1 MKMHFSAAIKHGVM
15 TLKCGAATLALAAI
29 GLSAQTVRDDRSVP
43 NVGLNLPSTVSQ
55 IGANGPTIRKA
66 TAIVNGDVITGTDV
80 DQRLALI
87 IFANGGNIP
96 AEERDRL
103 RVQVLS
109 NIIDETLQIQE
120 AKANDVE
127 ISKAELDQAFAT
139 FASRSKRKPD
149 QMKEFLKTAGSSDR
163 SLRRQIEGE
172 LAWSRLLNRRVAP
185 NINVSDDEVK
195 SVIDRLNAAKGSTE
209 YRVGEIFLSS
219 TPENFQE
226 VSTNATRI
234 LEQLRSGGSFAAY
247 ARQFSESSTGIVGGD
262 LGWIRPKQLP
272 DELGLAIV
280 DMKVGQVAGPISVS
294 GGVSIL
300 YLIDNRQVLAA
311 DPRDAVLSLRQVSI
325 SFPAGTPAADFQKR
339 SETFSNAVKSMQ
351 GCGGA
356 EAIAKQFGG
365 DVVDNEQITIRDL
378 PAQLQTLML
387 QLQVGQATPA
397 FGSQTDGVRTLIVCG
412 RDEPQVAGAPSED
425 AIENKLRDE
434 RINRRAQIYLRDL
447 RRDAIIDY
455 R

>member
-1 MKMHFSAAIKHGVM
+1 MKMHFSAAVKLGVM
-15 TLKCGAATLALAAI
+15 AAGLLAI
-29 GLSAQTVRDDRSVP
+29 SLSAQTVRDDRSVP
-43 NVGLNLPSTVSQ
+43 NVGLNLPSNLSP
-55 IGANGPTIRKA
+55 ISSSGPMIRKA

-96 AEERDRL
+96 DEEKARL

-120 AKANDVE
+120 AKGNDIEV
-127 ISKAELDQAFAT
+127 SKAELDQAFST
-139 FASRSKRKPD
+139 FASRSKRKPT
-149 QMKEFLKTAGSSDR
+149 QMAEFLKTAGSSER

-195 SVIDRLNAAKGSTE
+195 SVIDRLNAAKGTTE
-209 YRVGEIFLSS
+209 YRVGEIYLSA
-219 TPENFQE
+219 TPETLNE
-226 VSTNATRI
+226 VSANATRI
-234 LEQLRSGGSFAAY
+234 LEQLRGGGSFAAY
-247 ARQFSESSTGIVGGD
+247 ARQFSESSTGVVGGD
-262 LGWIRPKQLP
+262 LGWVRPSVLP
-272 DELGLAIV
+272 DELSKATV
-280 DMKVGQVAGPISVS
+280 EMKVGQIAGPIANS

-300 YLIDNRQVLAA
+300 YLIDSRQVLAA

-325 SFPAGTPAADFQKR
+325 TFPAGTAAAEFQKR
-339 SETFSNAVKSMQ
+339 SEAFSNAVKTMQ

-356 EAIAKQFGG
+356 EAVAKQFSG
-365 DVVDNEQITIRDL
+365 DVVDNEQIVIRDL

-397 FGSQTDGVRTLIVCG
+397 FGSQGDGVRVLVVCG